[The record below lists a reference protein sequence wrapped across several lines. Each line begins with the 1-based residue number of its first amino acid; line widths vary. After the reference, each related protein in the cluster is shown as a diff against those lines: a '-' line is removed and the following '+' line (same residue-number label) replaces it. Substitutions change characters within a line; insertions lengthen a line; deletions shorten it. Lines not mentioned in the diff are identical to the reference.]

1 MCSSHVKSSLQN
13 PIAIPNLVM
22 AKDIARH
29 LVVLDLFVYASL
41 DSRDYS
47 AKQEVS
53 VILKGIEALF
63 DYMYMK
69 KLMFLL

>member
-13 PIAIPNLVM
+13 QIAIPNLVM

-29 LVVLDLFVYASL
+29 LVVLGVFVSASL

-53 VILKGIEALF
+53 VLKGIEALF

-69 KLMFLL
+69 S